1 MEGESGTVVI
11 CLYAAVLH
19 CRSQGDGARAARI
32 VCHAIWRMLVRGFRA
47 GSGSSALLRCPAS
60 ASALGRASRCTIRL
74 PCDMA
79 NARLVSR
86 AESGSSALLRC
97 PASASALGRA
107 SRLADRCAK
116 NFSLFLPLAAVEI
129 LALHAA
135 QCYAAD
141 DELREQQVD
150 DDHGQDGDGD
160 HHVHLAH
167 IELQEVCTAQL
178 CDQDG

>member
-1 MEGESGTVVI
+1 M
-11 CLYAAVLH
+11 AN
-19 CRSQGDGARAARI
+19 AR
-32 VCHAIWRMLVRGFRA
+32 WGFRA
-47 GSGSSALLRCPAS
+47 G
-60 ASALGRASRCTIRL
+60 
-74 PCDMA
+74 
-79 NARLVSR
+79 
-86 AESGSSALLRC
+86 SGSSALLRC

-135 QCYAAD
+135 QCHAAD
-141 DELREQQVD
+141 DELREPQVD

-178 CDQDG
+178 CDQDGQGLLKRNPRLCNARSWGFRFARFIL

>member
-1 MEGESGTVVI
+1 M
-11 CLYAAVLH
+11 AN
-19 CRSQGDGARAARI
+19 ARW
-32 VCHAIWRMLVRGFRA
+32 VSRA

-60 ASALGRASRCTIRL
+60 ASALERASRCTNRL

-86 AESGSSALLRC
+86 AGSGSSALLRC
-97 PASASALGRA
+97 PASASALERASRCTNRLPCDMANARLVSRAGSGSSALLRCPASASALERA

-160 HHVHLAH
+160 HHIHLAH
-167 IELQEVCTAQL
+167 IELQEVCTA
-178 CDQDG
+178 

>member
-11 CLYAAVLH
+11 RLRAAALH

-32 VCHAIWRMLVRGFRA
+32 VCHAIWRMLVWSLVREAEAAPSCGALHPLRPLSGPRVARIVCPAIWRMLVWGFRA

-60 ASALGRASRCTIRL
+60 ASAL
-74 PCDMA
+74 
-79 NARLVSR
+79 
-86 AESGSSALLRC
+86 E
-97 PASASALGRA
+97 RA

-135 QCYAAD
+135 QCHAAD

-160 HHVHLAH
+160 HHIHLAH
-167 IELQEVCTAQL
+167 IELQEVCTT
-178 CDQDG
+178 

>member
-11 CLYAAVLH
+11 RLRAAVLH
-19 CRSQGDGARAARI
+19 CRSQGDGPRVARI
-32 VCHAIWRMLVRGFRA
+32 VCPATHNREWRMLVRGFCA
-47 GSGSSALLRCPAS
+47 GSGSNALLRCPAS
-60 ASALGRASRCTIRL
+60 ASALERASRCMNRL

-86 AESGSSALLRC
+86 AGSGSSALLRC

-160 HHVHLAH
+160 HHIHLAH
-167 IELQEVCTAQL
+167 IELQEVCTA
-178 CDQDG
+178 

>member
-1 MEGESGTVVI
+1 MFYTSYFIILVQFSFVKRKKQQTVRSRSSPG
-11 CLYAAVLH
+11 CLLFMIWKENNGRNSFV
-19 CRSQGDGARAARI
+19 CSRAALPI
-32 VCHAIWRMLVRGFRA
+32 TGKW
-47 GSGSSALLRCPAS
+47 GSC
-60 ASALGRASRCTIRL
+60 CTIRL

-86 AESGSSALLRC
+86 AGSGSSALLRC

-135 QCYAAD
+135 QCHAAD

-160 HHVHLAH
+160 HHIHLAH
-167 IELQEVCTAQL
+167 IEL
-178 CDQDG
+178 

>member
-1 MEGESGTVVI
+1 
-11 CLYAAVLH
+11 
-19 CRSQGDGARAARI
+19 
-32 VCHAIWRMLVRGFRA
+32 MLVLGFRA
-47 GSGSSALLRCPAS
+47 G
-60 ASALGRASRCTIRL
+60 
-74 PCDMA
+74 
-79 NARLVSR
+79 
-86 AESGSSALLRC
+86 SGSSALLRC

-167 IELQEVCTAQL
+167 IELQEVCTA
-178 CDQDG
+178 

>member
-11 CLYAAVLH
+11 RLCAAALH
-19 CRSQGDGARAARI
+19 CRSQGDGPRVARIVCPAIWRMLVGSFVQEAETAPSCGALHPLRPLSGPRVARI
-32 VCHAIWRMLVRGFRA
+32 VCHAIWRMLVRVFRA
-47 GSGSSALLRCPAS
+47 G
-60 ASALGRASRCTIRL
+60 
-74 PCDMA
+74 
-79 NARLVSR
+79 
-86 AESGSSALLRC
+86 SGSSALLRC

-135 QCYAAD
+135 QCHAAD

-167 IELQEVCTAQL
+167 IELQEVCTA
-178 CDQDG
+178 